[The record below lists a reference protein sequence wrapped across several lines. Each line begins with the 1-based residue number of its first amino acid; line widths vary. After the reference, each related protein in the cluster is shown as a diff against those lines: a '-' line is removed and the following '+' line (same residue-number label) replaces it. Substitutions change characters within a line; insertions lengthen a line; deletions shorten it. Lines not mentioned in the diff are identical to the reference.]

1 MPTTKEDAYGV
12 LMANRTYPA
21 LESTS
26 KTPVPAAVDSI
37 DDNSP
42 QKLREQLANSLQELF
57 PFLSLQEHGK
67 DKSKLFAQY
76 VDSLVDLER
85 CREEALQL
93 TKAMMDTSIEL
104 SSFEETP
111 ADYQEAILD
120 LLKKSGEVSISAP
133 ENLATAEMAT
143 LEPAEI
149 LVQLQACLKGSINM
163 LVAELFDAFDSL
175 VDRSGAGLVHWTS
188 SNTVKYHF
196 FRRVLKK
203 DDPKLPDS
211 QSTFNTCS
219 LAHHKHDLIDAIQ
232 TSLDNST
239 VTIPPFVKKLV
250 DTIPPWMQSSICI
263 VEGYLINERI
273 YESKL
278 FSTEL
283 TDCTIYFSDLGDAL
297 VEHVPLGHGYDPA
310 VCLGPY
316 VLVGWGPREIGVEQ
330 QRKKTEVAQRTE
342 QQNARFWGFSAVAG
356 QAFCALFAHLGFSLL
371 SVLLFVVSIAC
382 ITQWVSRASQEHLS
396 EWKRQRIGLG
406 FMAFLGGLQ
415 LLLTPLSFWLVLAG
429 IGLLI
434 VGTGVLCI
442 DRGVL
447 LRSFNSRG

>member
-1 MPTTKEDAYGV
+1 MATIEENAYGV

-42 QKLREQLANSLQELF
+42 QKLREQLAKSLQELF

-67 DKSKLFAQY
+67 DKSDLFAQY

-133 ENLATAEMAT
+133 ENLATAEMAA
-143 LEPAEI
+143 LDPGEI

-196 FRRVLKK
+196 FRRALEK

-219 LAHHKHDLIDAIQ
+219 LAHHRHDLINAIQ

-239 VTIPPFVKKLV
+239 VTMPPFVKKLV
-250 DTIPPWMQSSICI
+250 ETIPPWMKPSICI

-273 YESKL
+273 YKSKL

-283 TDCTIYFSDLGDAL
+283 TDCTIYFSDLGDAI

-330 QRKKTEVAQRTE
+330 QRKETEVAQRTE
-342 QQNARFWGFSAVAG
+342 QQNARFWGFSTVAS
-356 QAFCALFAHLGFSLL
+356 QAFCVLFAHLGFILL
-371 SVLLFVVSIAC
+371 AMALFVVGIAC
-382 ITQWVSRASQEHLS
+382 TAQWADQVSPDRLTGWQ
-396 EWKRQRIGLG
+396 RQRIGLG
-406 FMAFLGGLQ
+406 FIALLGGLQ
-415 LLLTPLSFWLVLAG
+415 LLFTPLSFSLVLTG

-434 VGTGVLCI
+434 VGTGILSI
-442 DRGVL
+442 DRDVL
-447 LRSFNSRG
+447 FRSFRSRD